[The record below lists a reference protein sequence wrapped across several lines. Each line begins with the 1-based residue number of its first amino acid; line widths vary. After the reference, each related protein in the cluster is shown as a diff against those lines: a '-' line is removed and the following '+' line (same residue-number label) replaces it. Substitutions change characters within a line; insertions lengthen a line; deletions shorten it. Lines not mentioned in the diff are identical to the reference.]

1 MVGNAILSLV
11 WSTGYNQPCTTLEV
25 FVLSLFLPSSHQSCV
40 TAYPKTKSIRC
51 SSRYADCPL
60 NSEKNLPGM
69 KIEISFPRMS
79 VSPFHPFLSSLS
91 SSIMLARPRSHH
103 YRTLAASHSPFLF
116 FFPHSL
122 PSLCHSRLVR
132 LVSFSCFILART
144 DRLAAIVNP
153 IMLHLYREAIMS

>member
-1 MVGNAILSLV
+1 MQFCLWSGRPATINPVPLSR
-11 WSTGYNQPCTTLEV
+11 
-25 FVLSLFLPSSHQSCV
+25 SLFSLSFFYCRTNPVWRPILKRNLSVVRRDMRIAPEQR
-40 TAYPKTKSIRC
+40 K
-51 SSRYADCPL
+51 
-60 NSEKNLPGM
+60 KNLPGM

-79 VSPFHPFLSSLS
+79 VSPFHPFLSPLS

-103 YRTLAASHSPFLF
+103 YRTLAASYPSFLF

-122 PSLCHSRLVR
+122 PSLCDSRLVR
-132 LVSFSCFILART
+132 LISFLCFIWVRT